1 MNRMKRHCPHCGT
14 PITQQAEYCEQCGLA
29 LRQEHSLANSTSVI
43 NGDEHAQLTTSQTSH
58 TYQTQGKRASTSSR
72 WKRAFLDPS
81 TLALLVSNVV
91 VIAFALDQQWSLIKL
106 LWIYW
111 AQSVIIGVFNVF
123 KIRDLTHFSTN
134 GFYVNNKPVAPTE
147 ETKRQTAL
155 FFAIHYGIFHLVYF
169 FFLVVFSFVGF
180 WQVSAYITAASV
192 LFILASIALFFANHL
207 YSFLHNREQERK
219 RIRNIGGV
227 MFSPYARIIPM
238 QLTLILG
245 VFLVDQMALLLF
257 LALKTVAD
265 VVMHVAEHAQDLP
278 SV

>member
-1 MNRMKRHCPHCGT
+1 MKRYCPSCGT
-14 PITQQAEYCEQCGLA
+14 SITKQAKYCEQCGLA
-29 LRQEHSLANSTSVI
+29 LRQARSLANSTSVV
-43 NGDEHAQLTTSQTSH
+43 NRDDRAQLTVSQTGR
-58 TYQTQGKRASTSSR
+58 TNQAQGRDGTTSSR
-72 WKRAFLDPS
+72 WRRALLDPS

-91 VIAFALDQQWSLIKL
+91 VIAFAVEQQWSLITL

-123 KIRDLTHFSTN
+123 KILDLTHFSTN
-134 GFYVNNKPVAPTE
+134 GFYVNDKPVAPTE

-169 FFLVVFSFVGF
+169 FFLVAFTFIGF
-180 WQVSAYITAASV
+180 WQVSAYSTVAASV

-207 YSFLHNREQERK
+207 YSFLHNREQERG
-219 RIRNIGGV
+219 RIRNIGSV

-245 VFLVDQMALLLF
+245 VFLVDQVALILF

-265 VVMHVAEHAQDLP
+265 VITHVAEHAQDLP
-278 SV
+278 SA